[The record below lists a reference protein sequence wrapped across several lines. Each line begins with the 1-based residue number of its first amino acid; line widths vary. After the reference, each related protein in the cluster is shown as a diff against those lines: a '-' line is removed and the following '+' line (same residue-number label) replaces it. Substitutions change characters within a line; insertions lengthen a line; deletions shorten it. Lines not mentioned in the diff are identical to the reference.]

1 MFVGF
6 ETFCVVCNIL
16 CLMKL
21 LSVLFWTELVYVSIG
36 IVFCR
41 YTVKLLVILILTI
54 ILQIF
59 YNV

>member
-1 MFVGF
+1 
-6 ETFCVVCNIL
+6 
-16 CLMKL
+16 MKL